1 MNHYQNLIPVTS
13 TCICPNCGCN
23 LSQFEDFV
31 YGNIILERVGELQF
45 EGNHLRLPKSQYLIV
60 EALVQAKGRG
70 LTRSLLA
77 SILGGDIF
85 DQSISKYIE
94 RVRTSFRQ
102 VKPDFDQISSMRGF
116 SAYRWEYQPARQ
128 PHA

>member
-13 TCICPNCGCN
+13 TCLCPNCGCN
-23 LSQFEDFV
+23 LSQFEDLG
-31 YGNIILERVGELQF
+31 YGNITLKRVGELQF
-45 EGNHLRLPKSQYLIV
+45 EGSHLRLPKSQYLIV

-128 PHA
+128 PHT

>member
-13 TCICPNCGCN
+13 TCLCPNCGCN
-23 LSQFEDFV
+23 LSQFEDLV
-31 YGNIILERVGELQF
+31 YGNITLERVGELQF
-45 EGNHLRLPKSQYLIV
+45 EGSHLRLPKSQYLIV